1 MSSIATKTDINNQ
14 LQLAYHDKDRWPEV
28 RSWNLNQV
36 KKLWDEEPARVQVIK
51 DPRLGETSLVMM
63 RKDHLEHIL
72 NLIKDIEAGQ
82 ASISH
87 NLELAITQ
95 IECVEHGVS
104 KHDTELAQKAVKVL
118 KGLVANLTSKIH
130 VMKGPSQVKLSS
142 PSPDEKD
149 AAIENDVL

>member
-1 MSSIATKTDINNQ
+1 MSSIAIETGIEDQ

-28 RSWNLNQV
+28 RKWNLNQV
-36 KKLWDEEPARVQVIK
+36 KKLWDEEPARIQVIK

-87 NLELAITQ
+87 NLDLAITQ
-95 IECVEHGVS
+95 IECVELSVS
-104 KHDTELAQKAVKVL
+104 KHDTELAQKAVRVL

-142 PSPDEKD
+142 LSPDEIE
-149 AAIENDVL
+149 AAIEDDVL

>member
-1 MSSIATKTDINNQ
+1 MASIAVKTGIKDE

-28 RSWNLNQV
+28 RRWNLNQV
-36 KKLWDEEPARVQVIK
+36 KKLWDEEPARIQVIK

-82 ASISH
+82 ATISH
-87 NLELAITQ
+87 NLDLAITQ

-118 KGLVANLTSKIH
+118 KGLVANLTSKVH
-130 VMKGPSQVKLSS
+130 VIKGPSQVKLSS
-142 PSPDEKD
+142 LSPDEMN
-149 AAIENDVL
+149 AAMENDVL